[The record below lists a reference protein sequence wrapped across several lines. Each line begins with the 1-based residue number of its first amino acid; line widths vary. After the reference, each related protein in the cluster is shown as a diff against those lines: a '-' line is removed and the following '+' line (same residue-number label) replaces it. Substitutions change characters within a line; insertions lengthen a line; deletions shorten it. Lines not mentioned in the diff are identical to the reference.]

1 MDKLPQFVA
10 LAVPSIAGGMDVMQ
24 AMVTGAHALPDG
36 VIDPEVHDAAG
47 ALGRADLTVFSSL
60 QAPHPAAGVVLFDS
74 FASAKAAIEAHAEK
88 GIKFVCAYIPKAFI
102 SAEEWMAGELAKVKR
117 ATDGHSDVLTE
128 ATAHL
133 GPTADHKPDAEE
145 TATA

>member
-10 LAVPSIAGGMDVMQ
+10 LAVPSTSGGMDVMQ
-24 AMVTGAHALPDG
+24 AMVTGASALPAG
-36 VIDPEVHDAAG
+36 AIDPEVHDAAG

-74 FASAKAAIEAHAEK
+74 FESAKAAIEAHAEK

-102 SAEEWMAGELAKVKR
+102 SAEEWLKGELVKLKL
-117 ATDGHSDVLTE
+117 ATQGHADELTD
-128 ATAHL
+128 ATGHL
-133 GPTADHKPDAEE
+133 GPTADHKDDAEVDP
-145 TATA
+145 A